1 MHSFLGAPLEVGGKL
16 FGTLVF
22 TSQRPHERPFSQAE
36 QRFLHLMAQWIGLE
50 MEREQYLVQLQHNAT
65 EISDKNREL
74 AIARDEAL
82 EVSRLK
88 TEFLAT
94 MSHEIRTP
102 MNAIMGMTELLLE
115 STLDVEQREY
125 AETARDSARL
135 LLSLLNNV
143 LDFSKFEAGKLVLEQ
158 IVFDP
163 QKVLDDAVAMFGL
176 QAQQKKIQ
184 LNSFVSPKIPNRLR
198 GDPIR
203 FSQVV
208 INLVANAIKFT
219 NHGHVT
225 VWSELVTETS
235 RAVEIMVQ
243 VRDTGIGLTD
253 AAKAKIFQPFT
264 QADGSTTR
272 RFGGSGLGLAIAKRL
287 VDRMGG
293 VIGLESVEGEGS
305 TFWFTAKFLRANGE
319 HVDGFKQGKV
329 IGADEYFL
337 VYEGLEEAR
346 NLWRR
351 YLSDW
356 NIPFDF
362 VDTPQGLVDCLETA
376 KKRHRQ
382 YTCCIIDMEGIQD
395 AGELLYSQLVHLT
408 NTNQIKVIMISG
420 CEKRAPNQTH
430 LQFDLLRGRLVRP
443 FSRSVVEKLL
453 ANVLHESLER
463 KSAIPVEPPE
473 IQSTN
478 STESLTNKLIMV
490 AEDNPANQQ
499 LAMVQLK
506 RLGYRV
512 ITVSTGAQAVDELAH
527 RYEDYALVLMDVQ
540 MPEMDGYQAARLIR
554 KGEAAS
560 GGHIPI
566 VAMTA
571 NVLHD
576 DRQACLE
583 AGMDAYVPKPVL
595 LEDLRKVIAHCLQGG
610 EMPRI
615 AEPRL
620 ADLISETVQLDE
632 RILADLRS
640 LNQPDKPDFFEQLVG
655 LYLDDSKSLMDTIHA
670 AAEGKDSES
679 LRKAIHSMKGISSN
693 LGAARLSQLCWQV
706 ENSIRNNLPLDQDW
720 LTLFENEYA
729 STCDALKRS
738 VLQSNQ

>member
-1 MHSFLGAPLEVGGKL
+1 
-16 FGTLVF
+16 
-22 TSQRPHERPFSQAE
+22 
-36 QRFLHLMAQWIGLE
+36 
-50 MEREQYLVQLQHNAT
+50 
-65 EISDKNREL
+65 
-74 AIARDEAL
+74 
-82 EVSRLK
+82 
-88 TEFLAT
+88 
-94 MSHEIRTP
+94 
-102 MNAIMGMTELLLE
+102 
-115 STLDVEQREY
+115 
-125 AETARDSARL
+125 
-135 LLSLLNNV
+135 
-143 LDFSKFEAGKLVLEQ
+143 
-158 IVFDP
+158 
-163 QKVLDDAVAMFGL
+163 
-176 QAQQKKIQ
+176 
-184 LNSFVSPKIPNRLR
+184 
-198 GDPIR
+198 
-203 FSQVV
+203 
-208 INLVANAIKFT
+208 
-219 NHGHVT
+219 
-225 VWSELVTETS
+225 
-235 RAVEIMVQ
+235 
-243 VRDTGIGLTD
+243 
-253 AAKAKIFQPFT
+253 
-264 QADGSTTR
+264 
-272 RFGGSGLGLAIAKRL
+272 
-287 VDRMGG
+287 
-293 VIGLESVEGEGS
+293 
-305 TFWFTAKFLRANGE
+305 
-319 HVDGFKQGKV
+319 
-329 IGADEYFL
+329 
-337 VYEGLEEAR
+337 
-346 NLWRR
+346 
-351 YLSDW
+351 
-356 NIPFDF
+356 
-362 VDTPQGLVDCLETA
+362 
-376 KKRHRQ
+376 
-382 YTCCIIDMEGIQD
+382 
-395 AGELLYSQLVHLT
+395 
-408 NTNQIKVIMISG
+408 MISG